1 VELLVDRVVVTE
13 NEVEI
18 RYVIPTQPDGPHV
31 PFCHLRTNHQ
41 YTF

>member
-1 VELLVDRVVVTE
+1 
-13 NEVEI
+13 VEI

>member
-1 VELLVDRVVVTE
+1 VVVTD
-13 NEVEI
+13 NNVEI

-41 YTF
+41 